1 MTSGDDQNGE
11 RPIRREDLRGTWAM
25 KREANLSGLK
35 AAERAAMQKLHGLEA
50 ARSIC
55 DRSLTLFNRTRW
67 GLGNGGTFAAADFLE
82 DMRQLGGQD
91 VAILGVPLDAGT
103 TYRSGTRFGPQ
114 ALRRISTLGGN
125 YNAERGV
132 ILNESLDI
140 VDVGDVQVIPA
151 NLEKSFD
158 QIADAI
164 AYLTERAVFPV
175 VLGGDHSIGYPD
187 IRGMAPFIDGNI
199 GIIHFDRHSDLSESA
214 YDERMHGSP
223 FFHATN
229 IPNAPATNLVQV
241 GIGGWTGSKPGM
253 KVARERGATVIT
265 IDDIDRFGPERIME
279 FALEVAWKNAKAVW
293 LSFDIDSVDPAF
305 APGTGT
311 PEPGGLTAREALRM
325 LRIAAREGL
334 AGMEVVEVAPPYDV
348 ADVTAL
354 LGGRAIMDVL
364 ATLVEAGKLGRR
376 PIVSGDEVRADGVA
390 ESEPQPG
397 G

>member
-1 MTSGDDQNGE
+1 MDEDEGREG
-11 RPIRREDLRGTWAM
+11 RLRREDLRGTWAM
-25 KREANLSGLK
+25 AREADWDGAK
-35 AAERAAMQKLHGLEA
+35 GKERAAQQQLHGLEA
-50 ARSIC
+50 AASIR
-55 DRSLTLFNRTRW
+55 DRTLTLFNRTRW
-67 GLGNGGTFAAADFLE
+67 GLGNSGTFGGADFLE

-91 VAILGVPLDAGT
+91 VVVVGVPLDAGT
-103 TYRSGTRFGPQ
+103 TFRSGTRFGPQ

-132 ILNESLDI
+132 MLHEALQI
-140 VDVGDVQVIPA
+140 VDAGDVQVIPA

-158 QIADAI
+158 QIADAMAYI
-164 AYLTERAVFPV
+164 AEREVFPI

-187 IRGMAPFIDGNI
+187 IRGFAPFIDGKI
-199 GIIHFDRHSDLSESA
+199 GILHFDRHSDLTEYS

-229 IPNAPATNLVQV
+229 IPNAPASNLVQI

-265 IDDIDRFGPERIME
+265 MDDIDRYGAERIME
-279 FALEVAWKNAKAVW
+279 FALEVAWKDAKAVW

-311 PEPGGLTAREALRM
+311 PEPGGLTSREALRM
-325 LRIAAREGL
+325 LRLAAREGL
-334 AGMEVVEVAPPYDV
+334 VGMEVVEVAPPYDV
-348 ADVTAL
+348 SDITAL

-364 ATLVEAGKLGRR
+364 ATLVEAGKLGRL
-376 PIVSGDEVRADGVA
+376 PVA
-390 ESEPQPG
+390 EGDPSVPG
-397 G
+397 